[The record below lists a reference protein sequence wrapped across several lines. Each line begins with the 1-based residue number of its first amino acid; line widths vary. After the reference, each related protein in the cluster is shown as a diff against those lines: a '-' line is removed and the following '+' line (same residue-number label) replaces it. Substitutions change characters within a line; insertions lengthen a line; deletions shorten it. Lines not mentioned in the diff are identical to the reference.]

1 MFGFSPLSSF
11 PLSTPSR
18 IEDNVRY
25 GPTGTGVGKI
35 SGPLLGPNLERS
47 GVDFSVDTDLL
58 YLNVNDQ
65 RVGFATDVPDA
76 TLSINNNFVADD
88 MIIDDV
94 GNIGDLQY
102 IGSGLNEVRSFF
114 GNINILPAGPDPVI
128 HATAWGS
135 QNVVFD
141 DNIIRSTDSNASIEF
156 YVDPSRKINIHSNV
170 LANGGVHAT
179 GDITFDGNIQFGNDD
194 GDNIAFLGELNT
206 DIIPDAHLT
215 YNLGSSV
222 KKWGTTYFYLWN
234 GDVINTNE
242 IASGGV
248 GFGARQGN
256 IWYVAKGGNDTNVG
270 DHPNGPFLTVGEAIN
285 HATAGDT
292 IFIYPGEYEEA
303 LPLTVPTGVTIR
315 GIDIRNVII
324 KPDSNTAED
333 VFLLNGET
341 TVEDITIKDFH
352 FDALNNRGYAFK
364 FAPGMTVTSRSPYVR
379 NVSVITSGTV
389 TSPADP
395 RGYDTGDAG
404 RGAYIDGS
412 VVNPSSKEASM
423 LFHSVTLITPGA
435 YAVIMTN
442 GVRVEWLNSFIY
454 FASAGM
460 RAVSGTAGFA
470 GDGKTRLRVYG
481 MSASTVFAGD
491 TITLRDSG
499 STLVTATIES
509 ITYDMPT
516 AYVVIDGKIEG
527 WETSSPP
534 PDSSVQQDIEFSGG
548 QTATH
553 IVTADYSDF
562 GAEVRAIG
570 SANVYGGYGVIADG
584 VGTLMYLI
592 NHNFG
597 YIGSEKLSG
606 NDAIDT
612 VQANE
617 VVTYNDGQIYYQS
630 QDHQGD
636 FRVGE
641 ILTIE
646 AATGNIFL
654 NFTFAEFSAG
664 SSLILSSN
672 GVTTVID
679 ATQIQTGVLRI
690 INNGIYNIETGGT
703 VAARSVNLT
712 PGTSGKIDILHY
724 TALELSKGDDANLT
738 LGTLGELRFNNSYND
753 FEGFS
758 SQGKNNL
765 YSIWDKDRNTYI
777 TPELT
782 PGANDDTLRFVA
794 NGVLQSYINSTGIYS
809 NRMTVSSL
817 TIDGSIISSNE
828 SNSDIELIAN
838 AYGVVDIDNLQ
849 FYDGKIEVDTF
860 GTNLVINANAG
871 FGYVKFGGQGAVI
884 PTGNTANRPLVVEQG
899 MIRYNTDTPELEV
912 YTGDPLLGSS
922 GWIPAA
928 GVIDVVVTQEIM
940 DEFTTIWGLTLG

>member
-35 SGPLLGPNLERS
+35 SGPLLGTNLERS
-47 GVDFSVDTDLL
+47 GIDFSVDTDLL

-65 RVGFATDVPDA
+65 RVGFSTDVPDA

-102 IGSGLNEVRSFF
+102 IGSGLNEIRSFF

-141 DNIIRSTDSNASIEF
+141 DNIIRSTDSNESIEF
-156 YVDPSRKINIHSNV
+156 YVDPSRKVNIHSNV
-170 LANGGVHAT
+170 FATGGVHAT
-179 GDITFDGNIQFGNDD
+179 GNVTFDGNIQFGNDD
-194 GDNIAFLGELNT
+194 GDNIAFIGELNT
-206 DIIPDAHLT
+206 DIIPDTQLT
-215 YNLGSSV
+215 YTLGNAS
-222 KKWGTTYFYLWN
+222 KKWGTTFFYLWN

-242 IASGGV
+242 IVSGGV

-303 LPLTVPTGVTIR
+303 LPLTVPVGVTVR
-315 GIDIRNVII
+315 GTDLRSVII

-333 VFLLNGET
+333 VFLLNGES

-364 FAPGMTVTSRSPYVR
+364 FAPGMTVTSRSPYIR
-379 NVSVITSGTV
+379 NISVITTGTV

-412 VVNPSSKEASM
+412 VANAASKEASM
-423 LFHSVTLITPGA
+423 LFHSVTFITPGA
-435 YAVIMTN
+435 YSVIMTN

-454 FASAGM
+454 FASAGIK
-460 RAVSGTAGFA
+460 AVSGTAGFA
-470 GDGKTRLRVYG
+470 GDGKTRLRVHG
-481 MSASTVFAGD
+481 MSASTVFAGN
-491 TITLRDSG
+491 TVTLRDSG

-516 AYVVIDGKIEG
+516 AYIVIDGKIEG

-562 GAEVRAIG
+562 GAEMRSIG

-597 YIGSEKLSG
+597 YIGSEKLFS

-630 QDHQGD
+630 QDHKGD
-636 FRVGE
+636 FRVGDV
-641 ILTIE
+641 INIE
-646 AATGNIFL
+646 ADTGNIFL

-664 SSLILSSN
+664 SSLILSAN
-672 GVTTVID
+672 GTTTIID
-679 ATQIQTGVLRI
+679 ATQLQTGVLRI
-690 INNGIYNIETGGT
+690 INNGINNIETGST

-712 PGTSGKIDILHY
+712 PGTTGKIDISHY
-724 TALELSKGDDANLT
+724 TALELSKGGDVNLT
-738 LGTLGELRFNNSYND
+738 LSTLGEIRFNNSYND

-817 TIDGSIISSNE
+817 TIDGSTISSNE
-828 SNSDIELIAN
+828 SSSDIELIAN

-860 GTNLVINANAG
+860 GTNLVINGNAG

-899 MIRYNTDTPELEV
+899 MIRFNTDTPELEV

-940 DEFTTIWGLTLG
+940 NEFTTIWGLTLG